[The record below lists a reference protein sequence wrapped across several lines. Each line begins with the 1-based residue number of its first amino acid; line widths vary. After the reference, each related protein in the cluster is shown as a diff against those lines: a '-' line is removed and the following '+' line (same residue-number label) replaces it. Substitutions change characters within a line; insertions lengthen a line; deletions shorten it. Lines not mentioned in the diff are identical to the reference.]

1 MNQGKIGVV
10 DVGGGF
16 RGVYAAGV
24 MDYCMDHHIQFDVG
38 IGVSAGSANLISYA
52 AGQRDPVCL
61 SSLFGK
67 RDSVF

>member
-38 IGVSAGSANLISYA
+38 IGVSAGSTKNTRWQRKSWHSGQISIITA
-52 AGQRDPVCL
+52 WKWRAD
-61 SSLFGK
+61 
-67 RDSVF
+67 